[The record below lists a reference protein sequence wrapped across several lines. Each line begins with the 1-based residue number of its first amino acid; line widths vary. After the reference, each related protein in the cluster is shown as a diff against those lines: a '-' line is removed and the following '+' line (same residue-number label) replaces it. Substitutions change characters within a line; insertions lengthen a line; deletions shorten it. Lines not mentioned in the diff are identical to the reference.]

1 MTTEP
6 ITNRLAICYNNHN
19 VSDTYAQTNFTPSFG
34 QCVCVC
40 VFDGHRVD
48 WEPVGWQLLFIGGW
62 SLALLVDLYSEMFPV

>member
-1 MTTEP
+1 M
-6 ITNRLAICYNNHN
+6 
-19 VSDTYAQTNFTPSFG
+19 
-34 QCVCVC
+34 CVCVC